1 MIKLIAIILFL
12 ATPVFSADFYVAPS
26 GAGDSSGSSCGNA
39 KAVASLS
46 WASDLGGSDTL
57 HLCSGTYTSTLNVGR
72 NGTSAVAPLTILF
85 ESGAQFSK
93 TAWGGTTSAAIVI
106 SSRSYIT
113 VDGNNVGV
121 IESTAN
127 GTAYGTKQEAHGV
140 YTLNSSNIIIK
151 NLEIGPLYI
160 RTEDSS
166 DSNGYGIGIFSN
178 STSNLTISNNNIY
191 GGYYCIKAAATA
203 AATSGL
209 TINGNNLHEMSTGL
223 VIAADGGGTRSYST
237 IYVYNNR
244 IYDSHIW
251 DGCWGTCSSGSDWH
265 HRDGIHTWGQSGQP
279 GTVVGPIYF
288 YNNTFD
294 GDWGL
299 SRSTS
304 GYIFVSDYTYPVY
317 IYNNVI
323 NTGNGTSMGH
333 LSLHSYTYANAYVY
347 NNTIVGSG
355 TTSGDGYGIYSYGSG
370 SNWTIDAK
378 NNIFYDLYISIW
390 LSAGHSITSDY
401 NDFYNYGSAGRIGD
415 GSWYDTLAEWRV
427 ALGGCPGTNNDCNSI
442 TSDPVFTS
450 ANNLTLQS
458 TSLAKEAGYDLY
470 TNGIVTWTTD
480 ILGNTRTAPW
490 SIGAYEYGAGGG
502 GNIYYASPIGGG
514 TACTVATPCTLNTG
528 LSKLIAGDSLYLRSG
543 SYTGGA
549 VTFATNGSSSSRITI
564 SGYPGET
571 AIIDGQNTYP
581 DGCYDFLVNISG
593 DYVTIQNLQIKNS
606 YGAGLTLTGDY
617 SNATNIVMD
626 YVGETGIVA
635 QGTGNV
641 IDGCTVSRNGQG
653 YVASRCSY
661 WGSAICSTGT
671 NATIKNSTAYNN
683 RGEGFNSYLGATG
696 TIIQDNISYDN
707 GSVGLYLDSTTYA
720 TAQRN
725 LVYYTSSAPYGRAS
739 CITVGGETG
748 QPSNLTIIN
757 NATLGCRLSLEVDS
771 NVTALTNVEIANNT
785 FANASKTAQDLSDGY
800 NMNVYFRPTI
810 NTYSGSTFR
819 NNIVL
824 EEDSNQIPVSVETS
838 HTGLTFSYNN
848 WSKAAIAAAQGTG
861 DRVGDPLLAKGS
873 YVAGT
878 LTGNY
883 FKQSAGSPATN
894 NGVTIASIPTDFFN
908 VARPQGYAY
917 DMGIYELISGAD
929 TTPPTVTITG
939 PTSSATY
946 STTSTTINISGTASD
961 DTGVTSVTWSNN
973 RGGSGSAIGTT
984 SWSQNSIQLYLG
996 SNVLTVRAWD
1006 AAGLYS
1012 EDTLTVTL
1020 TDSTSPTVT
1029 IQTSSPQSIASD
1041 SLQVSFTSNDNIAV
1055 TETRWRIGAQ
1065 PNGSTGTVCTSP
1077 ATTSG
1082 YNVGANTLWIGARD
1096 ASGNWGY
1103 NSITVNYT
1111 PAADGVAPTVT
1122 ITTTKPAEIVADSM
1136 TLTWTD
1142 SDNVGVTERRWLI
1155 DAQPTASTGTVATS
1169 PATVTGIR
1177 VGTQTVWVGV
1187 RDAAGNW
1194 SYDSIQVTR
1203 NYGADRKGVVLSGG
1217 GSF

>member
-1 MIKLIAIILFL
+1 MMTRIVLALFL
-12 ATPVFSADFYVAPS
+12 FCSAAQAATYTVCSLGCTATTFTALFAAVDLEPDDIVEARADTPGGSKTFIETITPGANDYGSAGHPLIIRART
-26 GAGDSSGSSCGNA
+26 GDTITIQGPGDTGYASSSISHSGSNGYITF
-39 KAVASLS
+39 
-46 WASDLGGSDTL
+46 DGFTL
-57 HLCSGTYTSTLNVGR
+57 TNYGYAGVR
-72 NGTSAVAPLTILF
+72 INGTSATIKVPGIVIQNITANTTVAATATDTTECFFLSNT
-85 ESGAQFSK
+85 SGAVVRGN
-93 TAWGGTTSAAIVI
+93 TCNVNLTTTNQTDGYVFTD
-106 SSRSYIT
+106 SSDVDLNGNSYIDNNGNG
-113 VDGNNVGV
+113 VGHNDGFQTWQA
-121 IESTAN
+121 SA
-127 GTAYGTKQEAHGV
+127 GTAYNGPYTIRNNTFVHRGGHSDALQLMYFEYRVVGNNYIYNNVAYLSYSPGGAGSNMISVYNKNKGV
-140 YTLNSSNIIIK
+140 
-151 NLEIGPLYI
+151 
-160 RTEDSS
+160 
-166 DSNGYGIGIFSN
+166 
-178 STSNLTISNNNIY
+178 
-191 GGYYCIKAAATA
+191 
-203 AATSGL
+203 
-209 TINGNNLHEMSTGL
+209 NGNF
-223 VIAADGGGTRSYST
+223 
-237 IYVYNNR
+237 
-244 IYDSHIW
+244 
-251 DGCWGTCSSGSDWH
+251 
-265 HRDGIHTWGQSGQP
+265 
-279 GTVVGPIYF
+279 YF
-288 YNNTFD
+288 YNNTFLAR
-294 GDWGL
+294 GNV
-299 SRSTS
+299 TAF
-304 GYIFVSDYTYPVY
+304 ISDAYSSN
-317 IYNNVI
+317 INFKNNVI
-323 NTGNGTSMGH
+323 YSEKNAYGSMVTIQNTTGASVRNNLYYSTAGDSGVFLLGSTQYTFANWDSTVEAGTALWGNPLFTSMSAYPYD
-333 LSLHSYTYANAYVY
+333 LSLQVTSPAINA
-347 NNTIVGSG
+347 GL
-355 TTSGDGYGIYSYGSG
+355 
-370 SNWTIDAK
+370 
-378 NNIFYDLYISIW
+378 DLS
-390 LSAGHSITSDY
+390 S
-401 NDFYNYGSAGRIGD
+401 
-415 GSWYDTLAEWRV
+415 
-427 ALGGCPGTNNDCNSI
+427 
-442 TSDPVFTS
+442 VFI
-450 ANNLTLQS
+450 
-458 TSLAKEAGYDLY
+458 E
-470 TNGIVTWTTD
+470 D
-480 ILGNTRTAPW
+480 ILGNTRTGTW
-490 SIGAYEYGAGGG
+490 DIGAYEYGASGGDT
-502 GNIYYASPIGGG
+502 YYASPTGGG
-514 TACTVATPCTLNTG
+514 STCSIASPCTLSTG
-528 LSKLIAGDSLYLRSG
+528 LGKLTDGDTLYLRAG

-581 DGCYDFLVNISG
+581 ADCYSFLVNISG

-635 QGTGNV
+635 QGTGNI

-653 YVASRCSY
+653 YVQSRCSY

-748 QPSNLTIIN
+748 QPSNLIISN
-757 NATLGCRLSLEVDS
+757 NATIGCRLSLEVDS
-771 NVTALTNVEIANNT
+771 NVTTLTSVAIENNT

-838 HTGLTFSYNN
+838 HSGLTFSYNN

-873 YVAGT
+873 YAAGT

-939 PTSSATY
+939 PTSSTTY

-973 RGGSGSAIGTT
+973 RGGSGSATGTT

-1082 YNVGANTLWIGARD
+1082 YSVGANTLWIGARD

-1103 NSITVNYT
+1103 SSITVNYT
-1111 PAADGVAPTVT
+1111 PASDGVSPTVT

-1155 DAQPTASTGTVATS
+1155 DAQPTAGTGTVATS
-1169 PATVTGIR
+1169 PATVTAIR

-1194 SYDSIQVTR
+1194 AYDSIQVTR